1 VGFDVLHRW
10 EGLKGVVVVTVLE
23 GVCDALGILERGLG
37 GLLAFL
43 ELDTEAAEVND
54 DQVNPV
60 VKGFQVIGFSQGLG
74 VDGLEFTG
82 GEGDGLVS
90 IRERAL
96 VIGVL
101 TPAPKGV

>member
-10 EGLKGVVVVTVLE
+10 EGLKGVVGVTVLE
-23 GVCDALGILERGLG
+23 GVGDALGILERGLG

-43 ELDTEAAEVND
+43 ELNPEATEVND

-82 GEGDGLVS
+82 GEGYGLIS
-90 IRERAL
+90 LGEGAL

-101 TPAPKGV
+101 ASATKGV